1 MGFGFAVLRLSPD
14 AFWRMTLNELAA
26 AAAALAPPAAERLA
40 RDGLERLMRRFP
52 DEPPRGS

>member
-26 AAAALAPPAAERLA
+26 AASALAPPAAERLG
-40 RDGLERLMRRFP
+40 RGELDELMRRFP
-52 DEPPRGS
+52 DS